1 MLKPRFK
8 VINFRSMLIL
18 CVALGTAVFLAVLA
32 AAYRVIGFSLC
43 AVFFCGLTAAFV
55 LSLRRRA
62 VVPLTQA
69 LAAVLSAV
77 VFYRIVSDAG
87 RLARRSGV

>member
-18 CVALGTAVFLAVLA
+18 CVALGMAVFLAVLA

-43 AVFFCGLTAAFV
+43 ARVFLRIDGDVCVFSAAPGGGAADAGYIGGV
-55 LSLRRRA
+55 VGRR
-62 VVPLTQA
+62 
-69 LAAVLSAV
+69 
-77 VFYRIVSDAG
+77 FYRIVSDAG
-87 RLARRSGV
+87 RLARRFGV